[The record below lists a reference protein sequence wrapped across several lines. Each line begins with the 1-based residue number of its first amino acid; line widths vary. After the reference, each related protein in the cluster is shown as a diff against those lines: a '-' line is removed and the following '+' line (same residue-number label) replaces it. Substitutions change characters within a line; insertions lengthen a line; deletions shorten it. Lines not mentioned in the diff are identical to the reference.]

1 MNMLQTENNE
11 QLIKLDKGYDLS
23 EFQTPEL
30 EVG

>member
-1 MNMLQTENNE
+1 MLQTENNK

-23 EFQTPEL
+23 ELQTPEL